1 MNPFDN
7 QKRIDGIKHVV
18 AVGSGKGGVGKST
31 VSSNLAVSL
40 AKKGFKVGLLDA
52 DLYGPSIPL
61 LFGCLDQRPEI
72 TKENKMIP
80 LVRYGIKIMSLG
92 FLVEEDQP
100 VIWRGPML
108 FKAMDQFLN
117 DVEWG
122 ELDYLVVDLPP
133 GTGDVVLTLAQKTPV
148 DSAIVVSTPQSLAI
162 SEVKKAIMMFKQMNV
177 PVKAFVQ
184 NMSGFEVE
192 GKTLALFPE
201 GKNEAILE
209 SYGVSQTFK
218 IPFDPKIGVSAEA
231 GVPYTSALKEKT
243 KTQSALNELC
253 DVLK

>member
-1 MNPFDN
+1 
-7 QKRIDGIKHVV
+7 
-18 AVGSGKGGVGKST
+18 
-31 VSSNLAVSL
+31 
-40 AKKGFKVGLLDA
+40 
-52 DLYGPSIPL
+52 
-61 LFGCLDQRPEI
+61 
-72 TKENKMIP
+72 
-80 LVRYGIKIMSLG
+80 
-92 FLVEEDQP
+92 
-100 VIWRGPML
+100 ML